1 MKLPIDKTKKLTEE
15 LMDLLGVEAKIS
27 LSTQGETLR
36 VSLDSI
42 EEAQQK
48 VLAGAQW
55 IDVRYPSE
63 FQYDQLPGAINIPLS
78 EIRNAFGLLD
88 KDREYVLYCQSER
101 RSSAAS
107 AVSRAKATGEGQ
119 PLYNL
124 NAGQRRTIHMYLA
137 NEKTISTE
145 SFGEGKERYL
155 VVKPKK

>member
-27 LSTQGETLR
+27 LSTQGETLS
-36 VSLDSI
+36 VSLDS
-42 EEAQQK
+42 EK
-48 VLAGAQW
+48 
-55 IDVRYPSE
+55 YK
-63 FQYDQLPGAINIPLS
+63 
-78 EIRNAFGLLD
+78 GLLIGYRGD
-88 KDREYVLYCQSER
+88 TLNGIQTFLTLALKNKTGEWYRVVVNVGDWREKQDDYLKSL
-101 RSSAAS
+101 AAS